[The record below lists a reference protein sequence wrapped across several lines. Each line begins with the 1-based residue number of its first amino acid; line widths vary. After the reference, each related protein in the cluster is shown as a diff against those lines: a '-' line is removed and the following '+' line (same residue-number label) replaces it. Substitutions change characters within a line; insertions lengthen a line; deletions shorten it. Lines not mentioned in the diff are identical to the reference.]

1 MGNEGFEMKITL
13 DEESIENIVK
23 YAKSHPK
30 EIREL
35 MEILGEEA
43 LSVLMERKVLNKGA
57 KLYREIQRE
66 INYVYKKGEK

>member
-1 MGNEGFEMKITL
+1 MKITL